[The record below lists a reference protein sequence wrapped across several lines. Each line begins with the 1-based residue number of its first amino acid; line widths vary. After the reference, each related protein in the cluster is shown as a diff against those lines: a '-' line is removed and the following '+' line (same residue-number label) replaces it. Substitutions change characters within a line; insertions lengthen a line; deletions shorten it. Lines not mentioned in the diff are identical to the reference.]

1 LYFSVVTLVTVGYGD
16 FTPKNSN
23 EKMYVMLL
31 IIMGCGQ
38 QTYII
43 NSIGNI
49 LANINKEKDEIRM
62 KTGELDNYMIKNEV
76 PYDLML
82 KARKNLEYVLTE

>member
-1 LYFSVVTLVTVGYGD
+1 
-16 FTPKNSN
+16 
-23 EKMYVMLL
+23 
-31 IIMGCGQ
+31 
-38 QTYII
+38 
-43 NSIGNI
+43 
-49 LANINKEKDEIRM
+49 M